1 MRDFMA
7 KITIETVAQKAGVT
21 AATVSYALSGK
32 KKISLEVKQRIM
44 DVVKELDYRP
54 SITARNLASSKTWT
68 VGLYASPTQNIREDY
83 FFNNILAGILD
94 VLHEKKYQIQ
104 LYADY
109 QSEEESEQPNIH
121 MTQPIDGA
129 LIMNPR
135 IHDKYIQKI
144 MQRNIPFVVIGTP
157 EDRENCFYVDAD
169 ITAGYYAAV
178 QYLIKKGH
186 TKILLINGSAEYIQT
201 EKRKAGYIL
210 AYKDNDLMFEDK
222 WIRNV
227 QMLEEDGYNEFKKIV
242 EEISDF
248 TAVVTFNDT
257 IAVGVLRVLK
267 EKGISVPGKVA
278 VLSAGNTMITRIHSP
293 SVTSLDMGSYDIGM
307 KAAEL
312 LLEVI
317 EKKRI
322 QPSHTIIHTHLV
334 EREST

>member
-1 MRDFMA
+1 MA
-7 KITIETVAQKAGVT
+7 KITIETVAKKAGVT

-32 KKISLEVKQRIM
+32 KKISKEVKQRIL
-44 DVVKELDYRP
+44 DVVEELDYRP
-54 SITARNLASSKTWT
+54 SITARNLASNKTWT
-68 VGLYASPTQNIREDY
+68 VGLYASPTRNIREDY

-109 QSEEESEQPNIH
+109 LTEGSLNQSDIT

-135 IHDKYIQKI
+135 INDVYINKVLQKG
-144 MQRNIPFVVIGTP
+144 IPFVVIGTP
-157 EDRENCFYVDAD
+157 GEGENCFYVDAD
-169 ITAGYYAAV
+169 VTAGYYSAV
-178 QYLIKKGH
+178 NYLIKKGH
-186 TKILLINGSAEYIQT
+186 TKILLINGSLEYIQS
-201 EKRKAGYIL
+201 EKRRAGYEL
-210 AYKDNDLMFEDK
+210 AYRDNNLTFKEE
-222 WIRNV
+222 WILNV
-227 QMLEEDGYNEFKKIV
+227 QMLEEDGYEEFKKIV
-242 EEISDF
+242 DEIPNF

-267 EKGISVPGKVA
+267 EKGITVPGKVA

-293 SVTSLDMGSYDIGM
+293 SITSLDMGSYDIGM

-322 QPSHTIIHTHLV
+322 QPSHTIIKTELV

>member
-1 MRDFMA
+1 MA
-7 KITIETVAQKAGVT
+7 KITIETVAKRAGVT

-32 KKISLEVKQRIM
+32 KKISDEVKQRIYAA
-44 DVVKELDYRP
+44 VEELNYRP
-54 SITARNLASSKTWT
+54 SVTARNLASSKTWT
-68 VGLYASPTQNIREDY
+68 VGLYASPTKNIREDY

-94 VLHEKKYQIQ
+94 TLHEKNYQIQ

-109 QSEEESEQPNIH
+109 QDEEKTSNQNIH

-135 IHDKYIQKI
+135 IHDKYIKDI
-144 MQRNIPFVVIGTP
+144 MQRGIPLVVIGTP
-157 EDRENCFYVDAD
+157 EERENCFYVDAD

-178 QYLIKKGH
+178 NYLIKKGH
-186 TKILLINGSAEYIQT
+186 TKILLINGSAEYTQT

-210 AYKDNDLMFEDK
+210 AYEDNGLSFDEQ
-222 WIRNV
+222 WILNV
-227 QMLEEDGYNEFKKIV
+227 QMLEEDGYREFKKIA
-242 EEISDF
+242 EQITDF

-257 IAVGVLRVLK
+257 IAVGVLRVLR
-267 EKGISVPGKVA
+267 EKGISVPHKVA

-293 SVTSLDMGSYDIGM
+293 SITSLDMGSYDIGM

-322 QPSHTIIHTHLV
+322 QPSHTIIRTHLV

>member
-1 MRDFMA
+1 MA
-7 KITIETVAQKAGVT
+7 KVTIETVAKKAGVT

-32 KKISLEVKQRIM
+32 KKISQEVKQRIM
-44 DVVKELDYRP
+44 KAVEELDYRP

-68 VGLYASPTQNIREDY
+68 VGLYASPTKNIREDY

-94 VLHEKKYQIQ
+94 VLHEKNYQIQ

-109 QSEEESEQPNIH
+109 LSQKKDDKPVVH

-135 IHDKYIQKI
+135 IHDVYINSV

-157 EDRENCFYVDAD
+157 NERENCFYVDAD

-178 QYLIKKGH
+178 NYLIKKGH
-186 TKILLINGSAEYIQT
+186 TKILLINGSAEYTQS
-201 EKRKAGYIL
+201 EKRKTGYIM
-210 AYKDNDLMFEDK
+210 AYNDNGLIHDER
-222 WIRNV
+222 WISNV
-227 QMLEEDGYNEFKKIV
+227 QMLEEDGYNEFKKIAD
-242 EEISDF
+242 EIQDF

-293 SVTSLDMGSYDIGM
+293 SITSLDMGSYDIGI

-322 QPSHTIIHTHLV
+322 QASHTIIRTQLV

>member
-1 MRDFMA
+1 MP
-7 KITIETVAQKAGVT
+7 KVTIETVAKKVGVS

-32 KKISLEVKQRIM
+32 RKISREVTDRILKAV
-44 DVVKELDYRP
+44 DELDYRP

-94 VLHEKKYQIQ
+94 VLHEKKYQIH

-109 QSEEESEQPNIH
+109 LNENDKDHPDLN

-135 IHDKYIQKI
+135 INDVYIQHI

-157 EDRENCFYVDAD
+157 DERENSFYVDAD
-169 ITAGYYAAV
+169 ITAGYYAAAN
-178 QYLIKKGH
+178 YLIKKGH
-186 TKILLINGSAEYIQT
+186 RKIILMNGSAEYTQS
-201 EKRKAGYIL
+201 KQRKAGYVL
-210 AYKDNDLMFEDK
+210 AYQDSGLDFSDE
-222 WIRNV
+222 WILNV
-227 QMLEEDGYNEFKKIV
+227 QMLEEEGYRVFKQAL
-242 EEISDF
+242 EEIPDF
-248 TAVVTFNDT
+248 SAVITFNDT
-257 IAVGVLRVLK
+257 IAVGVLRALK
-267 EKGISVPGKVA
+267 EKNMIVPGKVA
-278 VLSAGNTMITRIHSP
+278 VISAGNTMITRIHAP
-293 SVTSLDMGSYDIGM
+293 SITSLDMSSYEIGT

-312 LLEVI
+312 LVDVI

-322 QPSHTIIHTHLV
+322 QPSHTIIQTHLV